1 MQHWY
6 YTLRSALFTHTAR
19 ITARLL
25 PCPQSCAATSERS
38 PSPAAVRAALG
49 LPPDSPPPVTTARL
63 AAVELRL
70 QQSVDTE
77 LAAVRALLSPGESG
91 ESREKEEGEEGGLAA
106 LTARL
111 VTLETALT
119 AAERQQNHRVTAER
133 VADNR
138 LDSMT
143 AEMEALR
150 QDMAGL
156 HLSLAAAQ
164 RSLKQAGS
172 CCNRTGPDWGSLLGE
187 EIGRLESQ
195 LEDRMQLY
203 SATIRKGG
211 SA

>member
-1 MQHWY
+1 M
-6 YTLRSALFTHTAR
+6 
-19 ITARLL
+19 
-25 PCPQSCAATSERS
+25 
-38 PSPAAVRAALG
+38 
-49 LPPDSPPPVTTARL
+49 
-63 AAVELRL
+63 
-70 QQSVDTE
+70 
-77 LAAVRALLSPGESG
+77 RALLSPAESGESG
-91 ESREKEEGEEGGLAA
+91 EKEEEGGLATLA
-106 LTARL
+106 ARL

-119 AAERQQNHRVTAER
+119 AAERQQRRRVTAER
-133 VADNR
+133 VADDR

-164 RSLKQAGS
+164 RGLKQAGS

-195 LEDRMQLY
+195 IEDRMQLY

-211 SA
+211 SAQRAATNTPQCAQCVSVCDAALIK